1 MVSAG
6 ALQLERNAA
15 GCLSVPSPRFHF
27 PPRLDPETPR
37 ALAPAPQPA
46 PGNPGPLTP
55 GSAGTAPPG
64 TGHAQRA
71 AAQASAAVGPGRREV
86 PLRPRFP
93 APDPAR
99 KVGLEAARGRR
110 DGASAAAGKGGGRR
124 QGKEPGGGAPGVCH
138 SRAPSESGGC
148 AERGAGR
155 RRGPRSR
162 TRRGPRSRSPRRL
175 AARAA
180 ARRLSALRGSTSR
193 VPPGHG
199 RAPRPRAP
207 RLLSLAGGGAEA
219 GRPGRPARSGGE
231 RPRSR
236 AGARA
241 PRPVPAARARVA
253 RSPDEP

>member
-1 MVSAG
+1 M
-6 ALQLERNAA
+6 
-15 GCLSVPSPRFHF
+15 GCLSAPSPRFYF
-27 PPRLDPETPR
+27 PPRLDPGTPR
-37 ALAPAPQPA
+37 APAPAPQPA
-46 PGNPGPLTP
+46 PGNPGPLTS

-71 AAQASAAVGPGRREV
+71 AAQASAAVEPGRREV

-93 APDPAR
+93 TPDPAR
-99 KVGLEAARGRR
+99 KVGLEAAGGRR

-155 RRGPRSR
+155 RRGPRSC
-162 TRRGPRSRSPRRL
+162 TRRRL
-175 AARAA
+175 AARAT

-236 AGARA
+236 AGACA

-253 RSPDEP
+253 RSPGEP

>member
-110 DGASAAAGKGGGRR
+110 DGASAAAGKGGGR
-124 QGKEPGGGAPGVCH
+124 K
-138 SRAPSESGGC
+138 
-148 AERGAGR
+148 GR
-155 RRGPRSR
+155 RSHILGLGQCSRGL
-162 TRRGPRSRSPRRL
+162 TVG
-175 AARAA
+175 RAA
-180 ARRLSALRGSTSR
+180 DRQVAGTSSYLSPNAG
-193 VPPGHG
+193 PPLQPCD
-199 RAPRPRAP
+199 R
-207 RLLSLAGGGAEA
+207 
-219 GRPGRPARSGGE
+219 
-231 RPRSR
+231 
-236 AGARA
+236 
-241 PRPVPAARARVA
+241 
-253 RSPDEP
+253 

>member
-15 GCLSVPSPRFHF
+15 GCLSAPSPRFHF
-27 PPRLDPETPR
+27 PLRLDPETPR

-148 AERGAGR
+148 AERGAG
-155 RRGPRSR
+155 
-162 TRRGPRSRSPRRL
+162 
-175 AARAA
+175 
-180 ARRLSALRGSTSR
+180 LR
-193 VPPGHG
+193 
-199 RAPRPRAP
+199 
-207 RLLSLAGGGAEA
+207 
-219 GRPGRPARSGGE
+219 
-231 RPRSR
+231 
-236 AGARA
+236 
-241 PRPVPAARARVA
+241 
-253 RSPDEP
+253 